1 MDKRYRSQLERKR
14 RIDEIVKRFQIPG
27 RIQHAAAGDRVNL
40 PGVSHDWISKTS
52 VTIVTDEFTYVVQ
65 KLEWW
70 FNDKSKYSEL
80 TGLSDDEIHTYM
92 PGMKNLNGSMLDL
105 FYDIWNSW
113 DVLSVEFIRNLCKH
127 SDIMPEF
134 WKVDEDWVAFR
145 YPQEF
150 NLSLPPEVISEEEFK
165 RIPLSFPDAQSR
177 GLYRLKEMLNMS
189 HDEGKC
195 TLYHDLDD
203 ILSQFKVPQKLSKKY
218 PLADI
223 IRLCVRDSLA
233 DLPEGHDIG
242 WNNWL
247 DSVQIDDGG
256 ITIDNLYVSLTDFE
270 TNVTKANTVMFN
282 SDGKYKFADFRRLKL
297 LPLTIEQMMY
307 IYEIT
312 DSRPD
317 LLTVDPTR
325 FEQHT

>member
-1 MDKRYRSQLERKR
+1 MDKKYRSQLERKR
-14 RIDEIVKRFQIPG
+14 RIDEIIKRFQIPG
-27 RIQHAAAGDRVNL
+27 IVRHATAGDRKQK
-40 PGVSHDWISKTS
+40 PGVCYAWESKTS

-80 TGLSDDEIHTYM
+80 TGLNSDEIHTYM
-92 PGMKNLNGSMLDL
+92 PGMKNLNGNMLDL

-113 DVLSVEFIRNLCKH
+113 DVLSIEFIKNLCEH
-127 SDIMPEF
+127 SEIMPEF

-150 NLSLPPEVISEEEFK
+150 NLSRPPEVTSEEDFK
-165 RIPLSFPDAQSR
+165 RIPLNSPDARSI
-177 GLYRLKEMLNMS
+177 GLTKLKKKLNVN
-189 HDEGKC
+189 HDENKC
-195 TLYHDLDD
+195 TLLCDLDN
-203 ILSQFKVPQKLSKKY
+203 ILSQFEIPQKLSKKY

-223 IRLCVRDSLA
+223 IRLCVRDTLA
-233 DLPEGHDIG
+233 DFPESHDHE

-270 TNVTKANTVMFN
+270 TGVTKANTVMFN
-282 SDGKYKFADFRRLKL
+282 NDGKYMFADFRRLKL
-297 LPLTIEQMMY
+297 LPLTIEQMVY
-307 IYEIT
+307 LYTIT
-312 DSRPD
+312 DSRPEHV
-317 LLTVDPTR
+317 TIDPAR